1 MTAKRPQPPP
11 ESATPAND
19 APPAMHWAHQRE
31 RSAAPVVRFMAWLS
45 ITLGRRLSRVL
56 VYGIAAYFFAFAP
69 KARAA
74 SRAYLRR
81 VLNRPI
87 TARDGYRHVLSFAS
101 CIHDRVY
108 WLRGHHDL
116 FDVEI
121 QGVEHVLAAC
131 QPPANDD
138 GTPARGQ
145 GVVFVGAHLGSFE
158 ALRMLGET
166 HGLKVRMLMYPDNAQ
181 KINAVLAAI
190 NPSLQDSVIALGRA
204 DSLLTVRDCLQRGEC
219 VGALADRQLKQ
230 EPGVVFDFLGSKAS
244 FPEGPFRMA
253 ALLKTRVV
261 FMAGLYL
268 GSNRYRIEFL
278 PVADFSDTPPAA
290 RAQAIE
296 AAQTQ
301 YVRQLEAVCRR
312 APMNWFNFYDFWHE
326 EPH

>member
-1 MTAKRPQPPP
+1 
-11 ESATPAND
+11 
-19 APPAMHWAHQRE
+19 MHWAHQRE
-31 RSAAPVVRFMAWLS
+31 RSAMPLVRFMAWLS
-45 ITLGRRLSRVL
+45 LTLGRRLSRVV

-74 SRAYLRR
+74 SRAYLKR

-108 WLRGHHDL
+108 WLRGRHDL

-121 QGVEHVLAAC
+121 KGVEHVLAAC
-131 QPPANDD
+131 PHSVDS
-138 GTPARGQ
+138 TPSASKGI
-145 GVVFVGAHLGSFE
+145 VFVGAHLGSFE

-166 HGLKVRMLMYPDNAQ
+166 HGLQVRMLMYPDNAQ

-190 NPSLQDSVIALGRA
+190 NPSLQDSVIALGRPE
-204 DSLLTVRDCLQRGEC
+204 SLLQVRDCLQRGEC

-230 EPGVVFDFLGSKAS
+230 EPGVDIDFLGAS
-244 FPEGPFRMA
+244 ARFPDGPFRMA
-253 ALLKTRVV
+253 AMLKTQVV

-268 GSNRYRIEFL
+268 GKNRYRIEFL
-278 PVADFSDTPPAA
+278 PVADFSNTPPAE
-290 RAQAIE
+290 RAQAIA
-296 AAQTQ
+296 AAQAH
-301 YVRQLEAVCRR
+301 YVRQLEDVCHR

-326 EPH
+326 DPH